1 MDVVQTTQDT
11 SSKLTPK
18 RVPNSVLDFFLLAIS
33 VGGGDADPLLAIDRF
48 TGSHVSGDEQVF
60 LALGDVDTFVLVGFK
75 GDSTGTLPAE
85 TGLAATTTAST
96 AGRTSTTGSTSSS
109 TTGTTTGSTTTAP
122 AAESTSTASTTS
134 STAPGAASTA
144 ATTASVTES
153 HFELIELLGLG
164 LGEGRRS
171 GVFVRFLVESS
182 GFGKEARN
190 LEGRVVSVT

>member
-1 MDVVQTTQDT
+1 MSAQNSLECRKKRRKKKGATHVDVVQTTQDT

-60 LALGDVDTFVLVGFK
+60 LALGDVDTFVLVGFE

-96 AGRTSTTGSTSSS
+96 AGRTSTTGSTSSCEEKKRKKGVRAWLG
-109 TTGTTTGSTTTAP
+109 TTGWMETNLDHRHHHGQHHYRARRRIHLDRQHHLVHRP
-122 AAESTSTASTTS
+122 W
-134 STAPGAASTA
+134 
-144 ATTASVTES
+144 
-153 HFELIELLGLG
+153 
-164 LGEGRRS
+164 GRLDRRHDRLCHRKP
-171 GVFVRFLVESS
+171 F
-182 GFGKEARN
+182 
-190 LEGRVVSVT
+190 